1 MFNKFFKLPLDG
13 ITGKWFARML
23 IFKLVCLPIK
33 PDRSMALE
41 GKQNSEQNPS
51 NKIHITTTSDLGKIR
66 ALNISF

>member
-1 MFNKFFKLPLDG
+1 
-13 ITGKWFARML
+13 
-23 IFKLVCLPIK
+23 
-33 PDRSMALE
+33 MALE